1 MNGFRLGFAKFLSL
15 LVFLALIISNA
26 AWYVA
31 YHSLENRLDT
41 ANAKIEA
48 LGLKSSPAA
57 SASPS
62 ATTAKGTISG
72 NVGFPAGTAPAQSVC
87 AVSSTDATAK
97 YCIDHPA
104 GNALGYQLAVPAG
117 SYTVYA
123 SLKAPQGDYKTTYK
137 AYYDKFVTCGAASNC
152 AMGLHGQ
159 NEVVT
164 VAAGGTVTGVDPT
177 DWYAL
182 GITQ

>member
-1 MNGFRLGFAKFLSL
+1 MDRFRLGIAKVVGLIVV
-15 LVFLALIISNA
+15 LVLIVSNV
-26 AWYVA
+26 AWFVA
-31 YHSLENRLDT
+31 YHAQAGELDR
-41 ANAKIEA
+41 ANAQVAA
-48 LGLKSSPAA
+48 LGKTPTATPGASTPAPA
-57 SASPS
+57 
-62 ATTAKGTISG
+62 AKGTISG
-72 NVGFPAGTAPAQSVC
+72 SVGFPAGTAPAQSVC
-87 AVSSTDATAK
+87 AVSTIDAAAK
-97 YCIDHPA
+97 FCVDHAA

-123 SLKAPQGDYKTTYK
+123 SLKAPQGDYKTSYK
-137 AYYDKFVTCGAASNC
+137 AYYDKYVTCGAKSDC

-164 VAAGGTVTGVDPT
+164 VAVGGTVTGVDPT

>member
-1 MNGFRLGFAKFLSL
+1 MAKLMGAIL
-15 LVFLALIISNA
+15 ILALIVSNV

-31 YHSLENRLDT
+31 YQSQTGELDRVNAQVATGARMPTPT
-41 ANAKIEA
+41 AGAA
-48 LGLKSSPAA
+48 TPTPA
-57 SASPS
+57 
-62 ATTAKGTISG
+62 AKGTISG
-72 NVGFPAGTAPAQSVC
+72 NVGYPAGTAPAQTVC
-87 AVSSTDATAK
+87 AVSTIDTATK
-97 YCIDHPA
+97 YCVDHAA
-104 GNALGYQLAVPAG
+104 GNALGYQLTVPAG

-123 SLKAPQGDYKTTYK
+123 SLKAPQGDYKTSYK
-137 AYYDKFVTCGAASNC
+137 AYYNKYVTCGAKTDC

-159 NEVVT
+159 NEVVV

>member
-1 MNGFRLGFAKFLSL
+1 MDRFRLGMAK
-15 LVFLALIISNA
+15 VVGGIVALALIVSNV

-31 YHSLENRLDT
+31 YHSQAGELDR
-41 ANAKIEA
+41 ANAKVA
-48 LGLKSSPAA
+48 SLGKT
-57 SASPS
+57 PS
-62 ATTAKGTISG
+62 AATPTPTPAAKGTISG
-72 NVGFPAGTAPAQSVC
+72 NVGFPAGTAPAQTVC
-87 AVSSTDATAK
+87 AVSNIDASAK
-97 YCIDHPA
+97 FCVDHAA

-123 SLKAPQGDYKTTYK
+123 SLKAAQGDFKTTYK
-137 AYYDKFVTCGAASNC
+137 AYYNKFVTCGAKSDC

-159 NEVVT
+159 NEAVT